1 MDNNDFYNQNNQQGN
16 DQGQQTYDYS
26 QPQGQQQTYDY
37 SQQQQQNYDYSQP
50 QGQQHTYDY
59 NQPQEQQNYDYS
71 QPQGQTY
78 NYGQQQAP
86 YDPQYAPQAYA
97 GDQYNQY
104 NQQAYPNQY
113 GQQSYPN
120 NPQGYPVDPQF
131 DKKYISPEDNQ
142 KANIMCVISLVCH
155 FIVPF
160 LGSFLLGGM
169 TSSFSETNDVSA
181 GSTITSLFSLIVSC
195 SYLASWVLM
204 IIVRVK
210 YKNNTFG
217 KVIMWIYIILLA
229 LGIIAVIILIVTCVN
244 IIRECNF

>member
-26 QPQGQQQTYDY
+26 QQQQQQTYDY
-37 SQQQQQNYDYSQP
+37 SQQQGQSYDYNQQQQQGYDYGQQQQQAYDYSQP
-50 QGQQHTYDY
+50 QQQTQFD
-59 NQPQEQQNYDYS
+59 
-71 QPQGQTY
+71 
-78 NYGQQQAP
+78 A
-86 YDPQYAPQAYA
+86 QYAPQAYA

-120 NPQGYPVDPQF
+120 NLQGYPVDPQF

-169 TSSFSETNDVSA
+169 TSSFTETNDVSA

-244 IIRECNF
+244 ILRECNF

>member
-37 SQQQQQNYDYSQP
+37 SQPQGQQNYDYSQP
-50 QGQQHTYDY
+50 QGQQQTYDY
-59 NQPQEQQNYDYS
+59 N

-78 NYGQQQAP
+78 NYSQ
-86 YDPQYAPQAYA
+86 
-97 GDQYNQY
+97 
-104 NQQAYPNQY
+104 QQAYPNQY

-131 DKKYISPEDNQ
+131 DKKYISPEDNRT
-142 KANIMCVISLVCH
+142 ANIMCLISVLCH
-155 FIVPF
+155 FVVPVVCSVI
-160 LGSFLLGGM
+160 LGAMTDIISGTSYKSSDSVFTSMLSLLI
-169 TSSFSETNDVSA
+169 SV
-181 GSTITSLFSLIVSC
+181 

-229 LGIIAVIILIVTCVN
+229 LGVIAVIILIVTCVN
-244 IIRECNF
+244 ILRECNF

>member
-1 MDNNDFYNQNNQQGN
+1 MDNNDFYNQN
-16 DQGQQTYDYS
+16 GQQ
-26 QPQGQQQTYDY
+26 QGQQQTYDY
-37 SQQQQQNYDYSQP
+37 SQQQQQQTYDYSQQQAYDYSQP
-50 QGQQHTYDY
+50 QQQTQFD
-59 NQPQEQQNYDYS
+59 
-71 QPQGQTY
+71 
-78 NYGQQQAP
+78 A
-86 YDPQYAPQAYA
+86 QYAPQEYA

-131 DKKYISPEDNQ
+131 DKKYISPEDNRT
-142 KANIMCVISLVCH
+142 ANILCVISLLCH
-155 FIVPF
+155 FVVPF
-160 LGSFLLGGM
+160 VVSFILGALTDVFSGTSYKSSDSVFTSMLSLL
-169 TSSFSETNDVSA
+169 VS
-181 GSTITSLFSLIVSC
+181 V

-244 IIRECNF
+244 ILRECNF

>member
-1 MDNNDFYNQNNQQGN
+1 
-16 DQGQQTYDYS
+16 
-26 QPQGQQQTYDY
+26 
-37 SQQQQQNYDYSQP
+37 
-50 QGQQHTYDY
+50 
-59 NQPQEQQNYDYS
+59 
-71 QPQGQTY
+71 
-78 NYGQQQAP
+78 
-86 YDPQYAPQAYA
+86 
-97 GDQYNQY
+97 
-104 NQQAYPNQY
+104 
-113 GQQSYPN
+113 
-120 NPQGYPVDPQF
+120 
-131 DKKYISPEDNQ
+131 
-142 KANIMCVISLVCH
+142 MCVISLVCH

>member
-37 SQQQQQNYDYSQP
+37 SQQQQTYDYSQQQQQGYDYGQQQQAYDYSQP
-50 QGQQHTYDY
+50 QQQTQFD
-59 NQPQEQQNYDYS
+59 
-71 QPQGQTY
+71 
-78 NYGQQQAP
+78 A
-86 YDPQYAPQAYA
+86 QYAPQAYA

>member
-26 QPQGQQQTYDY
+26 QPQGQQT
-37 SQQQQQNYDYSQP
+37 YDYSQP
-50 QGQQHTYDY
+50 QGQQQTYDY
-59 NQPQEQQNYDYS
+59 NQPQV
-71 QPQGQTY
+71 QTY
-78 NYGQQQAP
+78 NYGQQQQQA
-86 YDPQYAPQAYA
+86 YDYSQPQQQTQFDAQYAPQEYA

-244 IIRECNF
+244 ILRECNF

>member
-1 MDNNDFYNQNNQQGN
+1 MDNNDFYNQNGQQGN
-16 DQGQQTYDYS
+16 VPNQQIYDYS

-50 QGQQHTYDY
+50 QGQ
-59 NQPQEQQNYDYS
+59 
-71 QPQGQTY
+71 TY
-78 NYGQQQAP
+78 NYGQQ
-86 YDPQYAPQAYA
+86 
-97 GDQYNQY
+97 
-104 NQQAYPNQY
+104 QQAYPNQY

>member
-1 MDNNDFYNQNNQQGN
+1 MDNNDFYNQNGQQGN
-16 DQGQQTYDYS
+16 VPNQQTYDYS

-37 SQQQQQNYDYSQP
+37 SQQQQQNYDYS
-50 QGQQHTYDY
+50 
-59 NQPQEQQNYDYS
+59 QPQEQQNYDYS

>member
-1 MDNNDFYNQNNQQGN
+1 MDNNDFYNQN
-16 DQGQQTYDYS
+16 GQQ
-26 QPQGQQQTYDY
+26 QGQQQTYDY
-37 SQQQQQNYDYSQP
+37 SQQQQTYDYSQQQQQGYDYGQQQQAYDYSQP
-50 QGQQHTYDY
+50 QQQTQFD
-59 NQPQEQQNYDYS
+59 
-71 QPQGQTY
+71 
-78 NYGQQQAP
+78 A
-86 YDPQYAPQAYA
+86 QYAPQAYA

-113 GQQSYPN
+113 GQQSYSN

>member
-1 MDNNDFYNQNNQQGN
+1 
-16 DQGQQTYDYS
+16 
-26 QPQGQQQTYDY
+26 
-37 SQQQQQNYDYSQP
+37 
-50 QGQQHTYDY
+50 
-59 NQPQEQQNYDYS
+59 
-71 QPQGQTY
+71 
-78 NYGQQQAP
+78 
-86 YDPQYAPQAYA
+86 
-97 GDQYNQY
+97 
-104 NQQAYPNQY
+104 
-113 GQQSYPN
+113 
-120 NPQGYPVDPQF
+120 
-131 DKKYISPEDNQ
+131 
-142 KANIMCVISLVCH
+142 MCVISLVCH

-169 TSSFSETNDVSA
+169 TSSFTETNDVSA

-244 IIRECNF
+244 ILRECNF

>member
-169 TSSFSETNDVSA
+169 TSSFSEINDVSA
-181 GSTITSLFSLIVSC
+181 GSTITSLLSLIVSC

-244 IIRECNF
+244 ILRECNF